1 MTDSRI
7 IAQHRLHLHSPV
19 MIEERLLQEIDI
31 LTGYSILAIYNLTF
45 GNALHQSAT
54 HLSIQDGS
62 LQIAGIAKRRVH
74 ETQTPKGFHRRI
86 HRHVIAC
93 TGSQQGILP
102 TLIERKHAVGKLTG
116 LSKSKIYA
124 VAGIEHL
131 YLILLRIIDDIFPL
145 PVTHLFVLLEQSIE
159 VLVVSPFLTRIL
171 HRHAIIVDTCHH
183 RHQWILN
190 QKGTIANQ
198 LYSPEIEYRQRIGN
212 RNGRKLAFLH
222 LHQEKSQTEKDIK
235 PGCTAS
241 NQPEQNG
248 YQKHIC
254 PRNPCSPSPGSKIHE
269 PC

>member
-7 IAQHRLHLHSPV
+7 ITQHRFHLHSPA
-19 MIEERLLQEIDI
+19 MIEERLFQEIDI
-31 LTGYSILAIYNLTF
+31 LTCNGILTINNLAF

-62 LQIAGIAKRRVH
+62 LQIAGIAKRRIH

-86 HRHVIAC
+86 HRHVIAG
-93 TGSQQGILP
+93 TGSQQGIFP

-116 LSKSKIYA
+116 LSQGKIHA

-131 YLILLRIIDDIFPL
+131 YLILLRIIDNIFPL
-145 PVTHLFVLLEQSIE
+145 PVTHLFIQLEQSIE
-159 VLVVSPFLTRIL
+159 VLVISPFLTRIP

-198 LYSPEIEYRQRIGN
+198 LDSQEIKNRQRIGY
-212 RNGRKLAFLH
+212 RNGRKFAFLH
-222 LHQEKSQTEKDIK
+222 LYQEKSHTEEDIK
-235 PGCTAS
+235 PSSTAS

-254 PRNPCSPSPGSKIHE
+254 PGNPYSPSPGSKIHE